1 MKISPLALATAFA
14 LSSTVALAQAGGAAG
29 TGGAGTGGT
38 GSATSGTASP
48 GTATPGTTTGTS
60 GTTTGSTAGN
70 VNTNSPMNPSGN
82 PALPNN
88 VRKSRAVSLTDDAF
102 YNDGQIGP
110 NHRNRPS
117 KKKAPCW
124 SGRGFLRGG
133 EAS

>member
-60 GTTTGSTAGN
+60 GTTT
-70 VNTNSPMNPSGN
+70 
-82 PALPNN
+82 
-88 VRKSRAVSLTDDAF
+88 VRFLSVLIEVCQTTRCRQRCLDQPFRARVV
-102 YNDGQIGP
+102 
-110 NHRNRPS
+110 HR
-117 KKKAPCW
+117 
-124 SGRGFLRGG
+124 
-133 EAS
+133 